1 LFIHEKQRITREDI
15 HQYAL
20 IEAQSNL
27 SNFTNRESAIMN
39 LLKSSIALTCST
51 AALVA
56 GTGILATT
64 QQASAAAIASVTYNS
79 SISSTA
85 TDWSTLDLGGETPY
99 LQLPAFNVANL
110 PAYHQ
115 AWATLTGVKITLSST
130 FTGTYTATR
139 GNSGPLGSVSVSGGP
154 FPGSGT
160 AIPVGANVTA
170 IGPAG
175 TTFTLDL
182 TPATTIS
189 SYTIARGETKTVSGI
204 TGSDSDFWTTTSPAQ
219 LAAFIGTGNLDFSA
233 SAGAFVSSVKPSGV
247 SDQVNG
253 FADLRA
259 EVEYTYAVPEPM
271 TMLGVGTALG
281 FGTLF
286 KRKLARKSKKD

>member
-1 LFIHEKQRITREDI
+1 LFIHEKQRITRDDI
-15 HQYAL
+15 HQHAL

-27 SNFTNRESAIMN
+27 SFHIRKLATVN

-64 QQASAAAIASVTYNS
+64 QQASAAAMASVTYNS
-79 SISSTA
+79 SIPSTA
-85 TDWSTLDLGGETPY
+85 TDWYTLDLGGETSY

-130 FTGTYTATR
+130 FTGTYSATR
-139 GNSGPLGSVSVSGGP
+139 TNTGISSPIRVSGVNGI
-154 FPGSGT
+154 GSN
-160 AIPVGANVTA
+160 IEVGANVTA
-170 IGPAG
+170 TGPAG

-182 TPATTIS
+182 TPTTTIA
-189 SYTIARGETKTVSGI
+189 SYLINKGSTYTVSGLAA
-204 TGSDSDFWTTTSPAQ
+204 SDTDNWSTNDATA
-219 LAAFIGTGNLDFSA
+219 LVAFIGTGNLDFSA
-233 SAGAFVSSVKPSGV
+233 SAGAFRKSTTPSGV
-247 SDQVNG
+247 TDGVNG